1 MRNGELTALQR
12 QALAFRERAKAQ
24 GMALSAYCR
33 KERVSP
39 RRIYDALALLRRQGR
54 AAAGPHAG
62 SAKFMAVKIMPAALG
77 SAAVCRIVMTAGLT
91 LECTQWPPR
100 SWLASL
106 SDAADAAP

>member
-12 QALAFRERAKAQ
+12 QALAFRERAQAQ
-24 GMALSAYCR
+24 GIALSAYCR

-54 AAAGPHAG
+54 VAGTPRG
-62 SAKFMAVKIMPAALG
+62 SSAKFVAVKISPAALG
-77 SAAVCRIVMTAGLT
+77 GAAVCRIVVAAGLT

-106 SDAADAAP
+106 TDVADAAP